1 MAERLYRVG
10 EAAAL
15 WGVHENTVRAWD
27 QKGII
32 HCGRMGGDDG
42 HRVFT
47 LEDINLV
54 RVDLGFHILTREQ
67 AEKIL
72 KEGHP

>member
-1 MAERLYRVG
+1 MGERLYRVG

-32 HCGRMGGDDG
+32 TCGRLGGEDG
-42 HRVFT
+42 HRIFT

-54 RVDLGFHILTREQ
+54 RVDLRLHTVTKEQ

-72 KEGHP
+72 RKG

>member
-1 MAERLYRVG
+1 MGERVYRVG

-27 QKGII
+27 QKGLIR
-32 HCGRMGGDDG
+32 CGRMGGDGG

-54 RVDLGFHILTREQ
+54 RVDLGLHIVTREE
-67 AEKIL
+67 AERIL
-72 KEGHP
+72 KEKE